1 MTDETTTTQRYP
13 MANDANGNP
22 LHLPDNA
29 AGWRV
34 RKLARKAGRPKVIFD
49 SETGRPLELPLTV
62 TYEDFAE
69 TVGEAGR
76 YRLEGFDSNGQNI
89 PGCVAITEVVFDDDE
104 ANAPLQANPTDAL
117 PHLIQLVGK
126 LVETNARVME
136 AMASAFGQVKPA
148 RAIEPVIVERAP
160 EAKPEENAFVA
171 NLVQSFLQQY
181 MASKV
186 MMGTTPAPSAPAP
199 NGVQS

>member
-1 MTDETTTTQRYP
+1 MTDETTTTQRHP

-22 LHLPDNA
+22 LHLPENA

-62 TYEDFAE
+62 TYDDFAE
-69 TVGEAGR
+69 TVGEVGR
-76 YRLEGFDSNGQNI
+76 YRLEAFDGNGQNI
-89 PGCVAITEVVFDDDE
+89 PGCVAITEVSFDDDE
-104 ANAPLQANPTDAL
+104 EANAPPQTNPTEAL

-136 AMASAFGQVKPA
+136 AMASAFGQVRPA
-148 RAIEPVIVERAP
+148 RTLEPVIVERAA
-160 EAKPEENAFVA
+160 EAKAEENPFVA

-181 MASKV
+181 MATK
-186 MMGTTPAPSAPAP
+186 MAGAMPTAAAPAT
-199 NGVQS
+199 NGVPQ